1 MPVLESK
8 NNKPENK
15 RGRATGVKAAP
26 RVDEM
31 LMEPGDYEVR
41 SDSTFDV
48 EIHLKAQGNRW
59 IVVGSAGKDVVTE
72 TIKMRLWNYN
82 EMVDLRKKA
91 TAYDASKRMHMVD
104 NDVLNRL
111 KVQKLMVSWT
121 FGEDNAR
128 LKIIH
133 VGGVL
138 TDESWDAFTKLQ
150 PNIISHIMSEMN
162 NVYELGL

>member
-91 TAYDASKRMHMVD
+91 TAYDASKRMHIVD
-104 NDVLNRL
+104 HDALNRL
-111 KVQKLMVSWT
+111 KAQKLFVDWT
-121 FGEDNAR
+121 FHERNKR
-128 LKIIH
+128 IVLH
-133 VGGVL
+133 RVNGVM
-138 TDESWDAFTKLQ
+138 TDESWDKFIKLQ
-150 PNIISHIMSEMN
+150 TNILEYVFKSMN
-162 NVYELGL
+162 EIYEHNG